1 MAKLAGCTNRKPF
14 QIFADNIAADIS
26 LGLADRYVVILF
38 IYPEL
43 CGRYRIFCRAV
54 AIDHLIGTVPVMLE
68 FLTAKG
74 NEFKTRSIFKQ
85 LCYQFTHLCREGST
99 GKLLILDAFCN
110 SNSILPDILRENIQQ
125 CTCGKRSKQVNDRCI
140 KAEACKFC
148 HDIIR

>member
-1 MAKLAGCTNRKPF
+1 
-14 QIFADNIAADIS
+14 
-26 LGLADRYVVILF
+26 
-38 IYPEL
+38 
-43 CGRYRIFCRAV
+43 
-54 AIDHLIGTVPVMLE
+54 MLE

-85 LCYQFTHLCREGST
+85 LCYQFTHLCREGNT

-125 CTCGKRSKQVNDRCI
+125 CTCGQWSKQVNDRCI
-140 KAEACKFC
+140 KTEACKFC